1 MKKQAQ
7 QQLEQTKEAFQ
18 LQLKEALH
26 DARIEFEVE
35 KMLAIRESRE
45 EEINNA
51 VEEAARMAK
60 MEETKRKKIILEAEK
75 EKAVSLIKLVSI
87 YPVQCNCTINS
98 DLIVT
103 LWLAVYNRRLS
114 HGKIVKNDQ

>member
-1 MKKQAQ
+1 VKAECRRVEAYMKKQAQ

-26 DARIEFEVE
+26 DVRIEFEVE

-75 EKAVSLIKLVSI
+75 EKAVSSTKLVSI
-87 YPVQCNCTINS
+87 YPAQCNCTI
-98 DLIVT
+98 VT
-103 LWLAVYNRRLS
+103 
-114 HGKIVKNDQ
+114 